1 MRAAFGYIGI
11 LLLVTNL
18 FGVSMSPE
26 LEARLRDEGTFD
38 QVVQKLQQARTQGV
52 DKPDPHPFRPN
63 LGEQTTLHALAI
75 LVDFSDNIAY
85 TPAVHYDS
93 LLSSQGIY
101 STGSLRDFFLE
112 NSYGNVDL
120 IVTIAGWFRLPQTYA
135 YYADGNYGFSAY
147 PQNAQKM
154 AEDAVWA
161 ADPTVDFS
169 QFDNDNDGYV
179 DALFIVHAGP
189 GAEVT
194 GNPND
199 IWSHAWSTVNVPYVD
214 GVYAYGYSTEPEDGK
229 IGVFC
234 HEAGHNIFGLPD
246 LYDYDYDSRGVG
258 KWSLMANGSWNG
270 AGNSPAH
277 MDAFSKVKSEFV
289 IPQVPTTNQTGVVFP
304 RVMDHPYIYKVWTN
318 GTPGLQYFL
327 TENRQRVGFDYY
339 LPGAGMLIYHVDEAQ
354 NNNNHQWYPGY
365 TQYGHYLVAVEQ
377 ADGLWEL
384 EKNYNS
390 GNAGDPYPG
399 NTVNR
404 FFNSSTT
411 PDSKDYNFNDTYVA
425 VENISDSGDT
435 MTADINVTP
444 TSVEEF
450 SVHNTS
456 SAVLTVSPSI
466 GRDIFTISYSLN
478 APAEISITIRD
489 VSGRLVRSFEI
500 TGAHTQYTLV
510 WQGNDNTGKKV
521 VAGIYFIQMNARIDG
536 ATRGVSEIQ
545 KIIVL

>member
-1 MRAAFGYIGI
+1 MKAVVGLFTVLIIAAP
-11 LLLVTNL
+11 LL
-18 FGVSMSPE
+18 GVSMSPE
-26 LEARLRDEGTFD
+26 LEARLRSEGIIE
-38 QVVQKLQQARTQGV
+38 QVIATLQEARTQGV
-52 DKPDPHPFRPN
+52 DQPNPRPFQAN
-63 LGEQTTLHALAI
+63 FGEQTTLHAVAI

-85 TPAVHYDS
+85 TPAAHYDS
-93 LLSSQGIY
+93 LLSSQGTY
-101 STGSLRDFFLE
+101 PTGSLRDFFLE
-112 NSYGNVDL
+112 NSYGNVDVL
-120 IVTIAGWFRLPQTYA
+120 VTIAGWFRMPQTYA
-135 YYADGNYGFSAY
+135 YYVDGNYGFNAY

-169 QFDNDNDGYV
+169 QFDNDYDGYV

-199 IWSHAWSTVNVPYVD
+199 IWSHAWCTVNIPYVD
-214 GVYAYGYSTEPEDGK
+214 GVYAFGYSTEPEDGK

-258 KWSLMANGSWNG
+258 RWSLMAGGSWNG
-270 AGNSPAH
+270 SGNYPAH
-277 MDAFSKVKSEFV
+277 MDAYSRVKSGFV
-289 IPQVPTTNQTGVVFP
+289 VPQVPATNQTGILFP
-304 RVMDHPYIYKVWTN
+304 RVMDNPHIYKVWTN
-318 GTPGLQYFL
+318 GTQGLQYFL
-327 TENRQRVGFDYY
+327 VENRQRVGFDYY

-354 NNNNHQWYPGY
+354 SNNNHQWYPGY

-390 GNAGDPYPG
+390 GNTGDPYPG
-399 NTVNR
+399 STMNR

-411 PDSKDYNFNDTYVA
+411 PDSKDYDFNDTYVA
-425 VENISDSGDT
+425 IENISDSGDT
-435 MTADINVTP
+435 MTADIYVTP

-450 SVHNTS
+450 DVRQTLP
-456 SAVLTVSPSI
+456 AVLTVSPSV
-466 GRDIFTISYSLN
+466 GSDFFTIAYSLD
-478 APAEISITIRD
+478 APAEVSITIRD
-489 VSGRLVRSFEI
+489 VTGRLVRSYERN
-500 TGAHTQYTLV
+500 ASQTQPIV
-510 WQGNDNTGKKV
+510 WQGYDNIGKKV
-521 VAGIYFIQMNARIDG
+521 VAGIYFIQIHTRIDR
-536 ATRGVSEIQ
+536 ATRSVSEIQ